1 MRFRT
6 FNEAADRDVVFVMGW
21 GNTWAH
27 ESVRWLVDAV
37 ADAGWTVHA
46 AELPTNITDFRADWV
61 EPVVEYVRDLESFA
75 LVGHSAG
82 GLVATAIDGADTHVY
97 LSPWW
102 GYPED
107 DPDWLLDL
115 VTEVPTAI
123 PFLPSGIDDPAVLGE
138 YATERQLADV
148 PRFVSPAFVRE
159 TRDAQRRLLPADVPL
174 AAVASSVRP
183 ALPDDEDDWS
193 GGDGGDGEGREAT
206 AGGEEPTEVVPNPD
220 LPTPHWSVEDDA
232 VVFCSLTDEVVSTRA
247 IGARV
252 PADNVVLYEGGHEL
266 FASTS
271 REAHLETLLAALADG
286 TDALAD

>member
-6 FNEAADRDVVFVMGW
+6 FNEAADRDCVFVMGW

-27 ESVRWLVDAV
+27 ETVRWLIDAV
-37 ADAGWTVHA
+37 ADDGWTVHA
-46 AELPTNITDFRADWV
+46 AELPTNITDFRADWL
-61 EPVVEYVRDLESFA
+61 EPVVEYVRDLDEFA
-75 LVGHSAG
+75 LMGHSAG

-115 VTEVPTAI
+115 VGEVPTAI
-123 PFLPSGIDDPAVLGE
+123 PFLPSGIDDPAVLGQ

-174 AAVASSVRP
+174 AAIASSVRP
-183 ALPDDEDDWS
+183 TLPADEDADADEV
-193 GGDGGDGEGREAT
+193 GDDAP
-206 AGGEEPTEVVPNPD
+206 AEVVPNPD
-220 LPTPHWSVEDDA
+220 LPTPHWAVEDDA

-252 PADNVVLYEGGHEL
+252 NAENVVLYEGGHEL
-266 FASTS
+266 FSSTS
-271 REAHLETLLAALADG
+271 RERHLDTLLAALADG
-286 TDALAD
+286 VTALDD